1 MAKAAIAYVLLT
13 LALVAVAYGA
23 LCHSR
28 FIKAGGQRGFS
39 VVKRGAQTEAM
50 KAPYRGMQIGY
61 GVAWIATA
69 LVLLITGIWGPI
81 R

>member
-1 MAKAAIAYVLLT
+1 MVRPVIVYVLLT
-13 LALVAVAYGA
+13 MTLVGVAYGA

-39 VVKRGAQTEAM
+39 IVKRSAQTEAM
-50 KAPYRGMQIGY
+50 RAPYRGMQIGY

-69 LVLLITGIWGPI
+69 LALLVTGIWGPV